1 MNSRDGFIGRAIVNR
16 PIPLHTYHSM
26 FLLIPI
32 HYILSFS
39 IIFFSGLFVFSSFLV
54 SYFSAYFF
62 LFLFLFFFFAPLF
75 FPFSIS
81 SVSLSSKIHASPQQS
96 FKILPLRLLHHL
108 AHFPR
113 SHFLPSI
120 IRIQSILFLLNIRKL
135 RPHHP
140 AHVTLL
146 DRRHDHVVDA
156 ME

>member
-39 IIFFSGLFVFSSFLV
+39 IILFSGLFVFSSFLV

-62 LFLFLFFFFAPLF
+62 LFLFLFLFFAPLF

-81 SVSLSSKIHASPQQS
+81 SVSL
-96 FKILPLRLLHHL
+96 F
-108 AHFPR
+108 
-113 SHFLPSI
+113 
-120 IRIQSILFLLNIRKL
+120 
-135 RPHHP
+135 
-140 AHVTLL
+140 
-146 DRRHDHVVDA
+146 
-156 ME
+156 